1 MSNLLTW
8 ALVGGGAY
16 WLYKSKKGEAAAAA
30 ESAKTAVT
38 EVVDTVQ
45 SSIPQTLFGLHGLG
59 TPVEMPVG
67 QVSWFSKATTL
78 PVVGSVANGTMLA
91 LGGAAA
97 VGAYLLA
104 TRKSVSLGKC
114 G

>member
-16 WLYKSKKGEAAAAA
+16 WLYKAKKGEAAAAA
-30 ESAKTAVT
+30 ESAKAAVT

-45 SSIPQTLFGLHGLG
+45 SSIPQTLFGLHGLHG
-59 TPVEMPVG
+59 LGAPTD
-67 QVSWFSKATTL
+67 VSWLDKKTVL
-78 PVVGSVANGTMLA
+78 PVVGGVSNGVLT
-91 LGGAAA
+91 A
-97 VGAYLLA
+97 VGVATAVGGYLLA